1 MQVGTDTL
9 GIQHARRASEMA
21 SEVSKVS
28 DADLETR
35 TNHNKKPIGT

>member
-9 GIQHARRASEMA
+9 GIQHAKRASEIA
-21 SEVSKVS
+21 SEVSRVS

-35 TNHNKKPIGT
+35 ILELNKS